1 MMTARPQRNFG
12 QAKSDFRGHLGLGDG
27 DSEGQ
32 TVGGGWL
39 EKARRGWVAS
49 RMGLRVTLLAG
60 LALQVVALGMLSL
73 GSFLGGRIAIHPH
86 QLHVAERATAAD
98 PVRWLLADEVG
109 LGKTVEACLILSRLL
124 RTGRAD
130 RALIV
135 APSTL
140 TIQWLGELYR
150 KFHQTFVLLDAK
162 RRDDVVKEN
171 GEGFNPFEAHRHMVI
186 GLEDLEAD
194 PRLPGLAASARLDL
208 LVVDEAQQLTG
219 GEGVTKIL
227 IVPGLPRDAKTRQ
240 RSVELLRAKGVDGVI
255 SFRAILQE
263 LIAGVH
269 TNRNYQ
275 KSDLLQ
281 ILRLLKNYD
290 LLKEPQLELKLRRKK

>member
-1 MMTARPQRNFG
+1 MAPGPRP
-12 QAKSDFRGHLGLGDG
+12 FRKADRLVHAFNPDLGPGVVEEIDG
-27 DSEGQ
+27 RRITVLFPRDGSRLTLAADDAALRPLELRPGLLVRVEATGVQSRIVEVVPGTDGSSAYRLASGEVVEDSGL
-32 TVGGGWL
+32 WPL
-39 EKARRGWVAS
+39 ELPADPLER
-49 RMGLRVTLLAG
+49 LA
-60 LALQVVALGMLSL
+60 ALQVDRGAAFRNRLDGLLLARTRTARGL

-186 GLEDLEAD
+186 GLEG
-194 PRLPGLAASARLDL
+194 R
-208 LVVDEAQQLTG
+208 G
-219 GEGVTKIL
+219 G
-227 IVPGLPRDAKTRQ
+227 
-240 RSVELLRAKGVDGVI
+240 
-255 SFRAILQE
+255 
-263 LIAGVH
+263 
-269 TNRNYQ
+269 
-275 KSDLLQ
+275 
-281 ILRLLKNYD
+281 
-290 LLKEPQLELKLRRKK
+290 